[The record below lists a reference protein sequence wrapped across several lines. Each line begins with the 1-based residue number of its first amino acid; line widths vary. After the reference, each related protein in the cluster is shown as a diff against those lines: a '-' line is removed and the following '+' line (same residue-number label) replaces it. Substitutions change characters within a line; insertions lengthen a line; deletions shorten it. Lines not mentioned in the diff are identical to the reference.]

1 LFQPSVE
8 QTWRQ
13 PDLSKSKHRLN
24 TSVKPVHSD
33 WHAAG
38 NPGSPGPVCRLVMV
52 EVSRR
57 VTMEASSFESEM
69 REAAEDPRG
78 EEEQSVSVG
87 TGVWDKILVS
97 AK

>member
-1 LFQPSVE
+1 MIE

-13 PDLSKSKHRLN
+13 PDLSRSKHRLN

-38 NPGSPGPVCRLVMV
+38 DPGSPEPACRLAMV

-57 VTMEASSFESEM
+57 MMTDETSLGNET
-69 REAAEDPRG
+69 REAAEDLREK
-78 EEEQSVSVG
+78 EELSVPVG
-87 TGVWDKILVS
+87 TGLWDKTLAS